1 MTLRALPLRLGLL
14 TTMLGGLLA
23 LPPSAN
29 AQKSAPA
36 ATEPKSST
44 SRGLDLWVHADVEA
58 PGGED
63 LSLSIVALGFPTA
76 TTVVPIQDA
85 LVEATWDPESLSSR
99 DDEKPASLPAPARGT
114 SGADGGL
121 TLVLPV
127 PAGPPR
133 ELTLLLRVQANG
145 RDRTVEYSIR
155 RTARSDIDL
164 FVSDS
169 AVVPGSEVMAW
180 AIFSGKDGKQPN
192 TDVEFVLSQG
202 DVVRERVETKT
213 DLSGTAS
220 AKLHIPRDSGPAPS
234 FVLEARPRDSATGRG
249 KSTTLTTRE
258 ELPGQPTF
266 RATFDEAW
274 TVAGDKARYRVRV
287 RDATGEP
294 IRGQTV
300 LVWNGPRGTEPP
312 LANEDFA
319 KVAERLVTD
328 VNGEVTATVT
338 TPSTVPLRGSQ
349 HRLEVRTEL
358 EGRALQ
364 SSAEIEVGQQRGF
377 VRMTPESG
385 ELVPGLRQRVVL
397 EMSRD
402 GGKPI
407 VGTFVAKGDNLSAT
421 FTTNSYGE
429 AELEWEVPAGAG
441 AFRKVGPCPNQVAAQ
456 ITLKALEPASGTS
469 EAFGGALVGSDGMSL
484 CLPVQR
490 EAKFLVR
497 PAKLVVEAGE
507 SLPLS
512 IVGAPGTLVSVL
524 CESVNEGTTTASQLR
539 LGQGSQSIAIP
550 ENAQGPMDLLVA
562 VPQLTGPAL
571 LSRTRVLVIPK
582 RLPTLSGT
590 IASGKAAPGSFVTI
604 DAVLKDNKGLP
615 LVGTVAA
622 VVVDKYGGAN
632 LDPLLALDTKS
643 ALCSSFGVETSR
655 CDSVL
660 SGGPENDP
668 LRRARLRPSED
679 GTPIAD
685 PAGTAGP
692 KFDNTFQQ
700 VVRSLEGAVF
710 ESSMAVETLP
720 DVYRKEKGRYNFN
733 PELMTLVTDAIDQ
746 KPLTPGGET
755 VTLAD
760 LIAKDPQINFDN
772 VARRVTRLKM
782 FNVLDAMRS
791 QRTLLNPDEPILGEP
806 NALLRKLIRG
816 GSLAEGN
823 LLDPWGGQL
832 TFHKTNEEYVPFIS
846 FKRGFSLSSPG
857 PDGKL
862 GTADDVSSPFA
873 RVLKS
878 GTPYARASHEDELV
892 DSRFDMLVAD
902 ETVSSWKDTLNRAT
916 GTALGGGFAAE
927 HGSGSGSGM
936 GIGNG
941 SGRLGGAH
949 RVRRAGT
956 SGITFMSEPVQT
968 DENGR
973 ARIQVQ
979 LGAEET
985 TWQVA
990 LVGLPNEAGAA
1001 VSTLEVPV
1009 NLELSSKVFAGA
1021 RMTTGDI
1028 VSARVHLRNRTDKEV
1043 LATLAVSAEGAIAL
1057 APDFKATPTLIPAK
1071 GAISVTIPVRA
1082 AGAGEGSLNVTT
1094 SATGLPSDTVKHA
1107 ITVEPAGK
1115 TMNIARTAWISDE
1128 RELGEFLDKS
1138 PIERAGSATLTLFN
1152 GSASQLE
1159 KMVTALEDTAGSSAD
1174 ELADIA
1180 DASARLERHLRS
1192 RSDAENPLADRLE
1205 LVEKAARARVSQ
1217 DLTENDAL
1225 SYSLRGR
1232 LAGPSDSATGK
1243 GNCPPGNLPV
1253 VGAALATA
1261 LDAEPTPK
1269 AGVVL
1274 ACFTELAARGVKELS
1289 SEGKPDE
1296 LARGIV
1302 AFATRPHR
1310 ASELGALREKLL
1322 AKVRPAA
1329 DGRLDYPGA
1338 SRASRALVHAALI
1351 LSANESTAK
1360 SESDLHLAWLLVQRD
1375 SRGSFGSAA
1384 ATRAAL
1390 LAILDLGV
1398 EDELSSSDVEI
1409 DFGEAG
1415 TKRVQVPA
1423 GQSLSLLVPDSA
1435 DELSVS
1441 TDHAILAEVSRN
1453 YLRPFA
1459 VAPSEAEGSVR
1470 VSIRFPSAPVCP
1482 PEKPCAR
1489 TLTQGDVGNLVVTL
1503 LAKEALASQTRV
1515 DATIPLPPGV
1525 VLAEPQ
1531 EGVRQVQGTLR
1542 INRSIGATEQVLAIP
1557 LRFNLAGTF
1566 VAREAE
1572 VRSVDDQQPPSITR
1586 SRTIIVSER

>member
-1 MTLRALPLRLGLL
+1 
-14 TTMLGGLLA
+14 MLGGVVV

-36 ATEPKSST
+36 ANEPTSST
-44 SRGLDLWVHADVEA
+44 ARGLDLWVHADREA
-58 PGGED
+58 PGGEN

-76 TTVVPIQDA
+76 TTVVPLQNA
-85 LVEATWDPESLSSR
+85 LVEATWDPESLSSK
-99 DDEKPASLPAPARGT
+99 DDERPASVPAPVRAN
-114 SGADGGL
+114 SASDGGV

-127 PAGPPR
+127 PPGPPR
-133 ELTLLLRVQANG
+133 ELKLLLRVQANG
-145 RDRTVEYSIR
+145 RDRTVEYSIQ

-180 AIFSGKDGKQPN
+180 AIFSGKDGKRPN

-202 DVVRERVETKT
+202 EVVRERVETKT

-220 AKLHIPRDSGPAPS
+220 AKLRIPRDSGPAPS
-234 FVLEARPRDSATGRG
+234 FVLEARTRDSATRTG

-266 RATFDEAW
+266 RATFDETWA
-274 TVAGDKARYRVRV
+274 VAGDKARYRVRV

-294 IRGQTV
+294 IRGQSV
-300 LVWNGPRGTEPP
+300 LIWNGPRGTEPP
-312 LANEDFA
+312 VADLDFE
-319 KVAERLVTD
+319 KVAEKQVTD
-328 VNGEVTATVT
+328 VNGEVTATVN

-364 SSAEIEVGQQRGF
+364 SSAEIEIGQQRGF
-377 VRMTPESG
+377 VRMTPEND
-385 ELVPGLRQRVVL
+385 ELIPGLRQRVVL

-421 FTTNSYGE
+421 FTTNSHGE
-429 AELEWEVPAGAG
+429 AELEWDVPVGAG

-456 ITLKALEPASGTS
+456 LTLKAVQPESGTS
-469 EAFGGALVGSDGMSL
+469 EAFGGALVGADGMSL
-484 CLPVQR
+484 CIPVQR

-497 PAKLVVEAGE
+497 PAKLVVQAGE

-512 IVGAPGTLVSVL
+512 VIGAPGKFVSVL
-524 CESVNEGTTTASQLR
+524 CESINEGTSTASQLR
-539 LGQGSQSIAIP
+539 LDQGTQVVTIP

-562 VPQLTGPAL
+562 APQLTGSTL
-571 LSRTRVLVIPK
+571 TSRTRILVLPK
-582 RLPTLSGT
+582 RLPTLNGT

-604 DAVLKDNKGLP
+604 DAVLKDSKGLP

-622 VVVDKYGGAN
+622 VVVDKHGGAN
-632 LDPLLALDTKS
+632 LDPLLELDTKG
-643 ALCSSFGVETSR
+643 ALCSTFGVEPSR
-655 CDSVL
+655 CDAVL
-660 SGGPENDP
+660 SGGAEHDP
-668 LRRARLRPSED
+668 LRRARLRPTGD
-679 GTPIAD
+679 GTPLAD

-692 KFDNTFQQ
+692 KFDSTFQQ

-720 DVYRKEKGRYNFN
+720 DVYRKEKGRFVFN

-760 LIAKDPQINFDN
+760 LIAKDSQINFDN

-791 QRTLLNPDEPILGEP
+791 ERTFLNPDEPILDEP
-806 NALLRKLIRG
+806 NALLRKIVRR
-816 GSLAEGN
+816 GSLLEGN
-823 LLDPWGGQL
+823 LLDPWGGTL

-862 GTADDVSSPFA
+862 GTPDDVSSPFA

-902 ETVSSWKDTLNRAT
+902 ETVSNWKDTLNRAT

-927 HGSGSGSGM
+927 HGSGTGTGSGF
-936 GIGNG
+936 GNG
-941 SGRLGGAH
+941 SGRLAGSH
-949 RVRRAGT
+949 RVRRGGT

-979 LGAEET
+979 LGTEET
-985 TWQVA
+985 TWQIA
-990 LVGLPNEAGAA
+990 LIGLPNEAGAA

-1021 RMTTGDI
+1021 RMTTGDV
-1028 VSARVHLRNRTDKEV
+1028 VSARVHLRNRTDKDT
-1043 LATLAVSAEGAIAL
+1043 LATLSVTAEGALAL
-1057 APDFKATPTLIPAK
+1057 APNFKATPTLIPAK
-1071 GAISVTIPVRA
+1071 GAVSVSIPVRA
-1082 AGAGEGSLNVTT
+1082 VGAGEGSLNVVT
-1094 SATGLPSDTVKHA
+1094 SAPGLPSDTAQHTV
-1107 ITVEPAGK
+1107 TVEPAG
-1115 TMNIARTAWISDE
+1115 TAMNIARTAWVSE
-1128 RELGEFLDKS
+1128 NRELAEFLDKS
-1138 PIERAGSATLTLFN
+1138 PFQRAGAATLTLFN
-1152 GSASQLE
+1152 GPASQLE
-1159 KMVTALEDTAGSSAD
+1159 RMVTALEDTSSSSAD

-1180 DASARLERHLRS
+1180 DTSARLERYLRS
-1192 RSDAENPLADRLE
+1192 RSDAENPLADRLKI
-1205 LVEKAARARVSQ
+1205 VTKAARARVSQ
-1217 DLTENDAL
+1217 DLRRDDAL

-1232 LAGPSDSATGK
+1232 LDNVAANGK
-1243 GNCPPGNLPV
+1243 GFCPPENLPL

-1269 AGVVL
+1269 EGVVL

-1289 SEGKPDE
+1289 NEGKPDE
-1296 LARGIV
+1296 IARGIV
-1302 AFATRPHR
+1302 ALATRPHR
-1310 ASELGALREKLL
+1310 AAELGALRDTLL

-1329 DGRLDYPGA
+1329 DGRIDYPGA
-1338 SRASRALVHAALI
+1338 SRASRALVHAAMI
-1351 LSANESTAK
+1351 LSATESTPK
-1360 SESDLHLAWLLVQRD
+1360 REKDRHLAWLLVQRD

-1390 LAILDLGV
+1390 LAMLDIGV
-1398 EDELSSSDVEI
+1398 EDELASATVEV

-1415 TKRVQVPA
+1415 TKSVLVKP
-1423 GQSLSLLVPDSA
+1423 GQSISLLIPDTA
-1435 DELSVS
+1435 DALTVS
-1441 TDHAILAEVSRN
+1441 TDQPILTEVSRN
-1453 YLRPFA
+1453 YLRPFS
-1459 VAPSEAEGSVR
+1459 VAPSDADGNVRMSV
-1470 VSIRFPSAPVCP
+1470 RFPSAPMCP
-1482 PEKPCAR
+1482 PEKPCAK

-1503 LAKEALASQTRV
+1503 LVKEAIAAQTRV
-1515 DATIPLPPGV
+1515 HATIPLPPGV

-1531 EGVRQVQGTLR
+1531 EGIRQVQGSLH
-1542 INRSIGATEQVLAIP
+1542 IDRSVGATEQVLAIP

-1572 VRSVDDQQPPSITR
+1572 VRALDEQQSPSITR
-1586 SRTIIVSER
+1586 SRTIVVSER